1 MNMLTASNQ
10 TKPLRSWELLH
21 RGSAEEFVNA
31 LCDDALQHPAVN
43 HEYLQRLADGELPDM
58 HAALRDYCH
67 QYYFYSAGFTGYL
80 EAVIAGLS
88 SEKHRHV
95 LSHNLEE
102 ECGIGDEANP
112 DNIPHTELFQ
122 RFSAA
127 AGVSPSYKDS
137 ISACTT
143 VDVWRDLFLQKC
155 RSPQTGVGL
164 GAIGIG
170 TELIVSTVYSYLH
183 KAVSAHSAMSPEDY
197 VFLTLHMDCD
207 DQHADDLKQISIE
220 LAEDLSVREA
230 LRFGVLSSL
239 NLRNTFWDVMLARAL
254 HQGS

>member
-1 MNMLTASNQ
+1 MGTNPPDQ
-10 TKPLRSWELLH
+10 IKPLRSWELLH

-43 HEYLQRLADGELPDM
+43 HEYLKRLADGKLPDM
-58 HAALRDYCH
+58 QFALRDYCH
-67 QYYFYSAGFTGYL
+67 QYHFYSGDFTRYL

-88 SEKHRHV
+88 SEKHRLV
-95 LSHNLEE
+95 LGHNLDE

-122 RFSAA
+122 RFSSA
-127 AGVSPSYKDS
+127 AGVTPSYKES
-137 ISACTT
+137 APACTT
-143 VDVWRDLFLQKC
+143 VSVWRDLFLQKC
-155 RSPQTGVGL
+155 RSLQTGVGL

-183 KAVSAHSAMSPEDY
+183 KAVGAHSEMSPDDY
-197 VFLTLHMDCD
+197 IFLTLHMDCD
-207 DQHADDLKQISIE
+207 DQHAADLKQISIE

-239 NLRNTFWDVMLARAL
+239 NLRHTFWDVMLARAL
-254 HQGS
+254 HQGI